1 MNGKLER
8 MCKEGHGLIKVPA
21 HSFLGGLRKAM
32 TSTGINGD
40 IL

>member
-1 MNGKLER
+1 MNDKLER
-8 MCKEGHGLIKVPA
+8 MWKEGHGLIKVPA

-32 TSTGINGD
+32 TNSGISGD